1 MFVKISLKSLLKASL
16 IVFGAFAAVDASSAQ
31 ALPLTLSLANPGFE
45 TPAAG
50 TPSSKFPNGT
60 PGLVWEGNA
69 PSFGVEIFINNAF
82 VSGQNVPAYQ
92 GNQFAEVQNND
103 ILDSISQTVTGFI
116 IGRPYSFSFAHRGR
130 AGSDTLSFTVKNG
143 GSSVFTSNYTAGNSA
158 WILNT
163 GTFVATAPSLELVF
177 QGVSSAVLPGQP
189 GSGNFIDA
197 VSLVEVPGPL
207 PLLGVA
213 SALAYSRRI
222 RCRISKAR
230 S

>member
-1 MFVKISLKSLLKASL
+1 MLKASL

-45 TPAAG
+45 TPIG
-50 TPSSKFPNGT
+50 YSKYPNGT
-60 PGLVWEGNA
+60 TGLVWEGNA
-69 PSFGVEIFINNAF
+69 PSFGVEIFPSGFINGVN
-82 VSGQNVPAYQ
+82 AYQ

-143 GSSVFTSNYTAGNSA
+143 GSSVFTSNYTAGNTA

-163 GTFVATAPSLELVF
+163 GTFVATASSLELVF
-177 QGVSSAVLPGQP
+177 QGVSNAVPSQP
-189 GSGNFIDA
+189 GVGNFIDA

-207 PLLGVA
+207 PLLGAA
-213 SALAYSRRI
+213 SALAYTRRI
-222 RCRISKAR
+222 RRRISKAR